1 MRVRGCWVVFQ
12 AVVACSLILELVQA
26 QGPSLQPSVVQSAK
40 MHNISIVGDSF
51 MIDGQP
57 LHILSGSLHYFRVP
71 AVYWKDR
78 LHKLKAAGLNSV
90 ATYVEWSFHETEE
103 RQYSF
108 EGDRDLAAFVRLAA
122 EEGLHVLLRP
132 GPYICAE
139 RDLGGLPYWLLG
151 KYPNIRLRSTDSDFM
166 HETTVWLEKLFEQVA
181 PLLFGNG
188 GPIILV
194 QVENEYGS
202 YGTDMA
208 YKTQLRDIIKGHVG
222 DNALLYTTDGTYT
235 YMITGGAIP
244 GTLTTIDFGATGDAL
259 KMFEDLRKYMPQGP
273 LMNSEFYPGWLTH
286 WGETL
291 QTVSTDVVVHT
302 LTDMMNHTI
311 NFNIYVFF
319 GGSNFEFTAGANYN
333 SVYLPDITSYD
344 YDAPLSE
351 AGDPTPKYLA
361 IRDAIAKFN
370 PDVLNIDLPTASN
383 KGAYGTIKV
392 TPRLGLLSPQGRS
405 DLGKRYADVSG
416 SKLPTFEALRQRA
429 GYVLYE
435 TAVGAASGLLSIKR
449 PRDRI
454 YVYVDGKYE
463 GVLSRTTKIFSL
475 PLITKANSV
484 LSLLVENQGR
494 INYGPYLHDFKGI
507 LSEVKYD
514 SKVLNGTWS
523 ITGFPLE
530 KVKINT
536 ATNNETENLSIAEG
550 PVLYESHFTIPDS
563 QPLDT
568 FLDPTGWGK
577 GFIWVNGYN
586 LGRYWPGTGPQVTLY
601 LPGCWLLPPPT
612 QNHLQILELEEA
624 PTSLTLNSID
634 YPILDRNP

>member
-1 MRVRGCWVVFQ
+1 
-12 AVVACSLILELVQA
+12 
-26 QGPSLQPSVVQSAK
+26 
-40 MHNISIVGDSF
+40 
-51 MIDGQP
+51 
-57 LHILSGSLHYFRVP
+57 
-71 AVYWKDR
+71 
-78 LHKLKAAGLNSV
+78 
-90 ATYVEWSFHETEE
+90 
-103 RQYSF
+103 
-108 EGDRDLAAFVRLAA
+108 
-122 EEGLHVLLRP
+122 
-132 GPYICAE
+132 
-139 RDLGGLPYWLLG
+139 
-151 KYPNIRLRSTDSDFM
+151 M

-361 IRDAIAKFN
+361 IRDAIAK
-370 PDVLNIDLPTASN
+370 
-383 KGAYGTIKV
+383 
-392 TPRLGLLSPQGRS
+392 
-405 DLGKRYADVSG
+405 
-416 SKLPTFEALRQRA
+416 
-429 GYVLYE
+429 
-435 TAVGAASGLLSIKR
+435 
-449 PRDRI
+449 
-454 YVYVDGKYE
+454 
-463 GVLSRTTKIFSL
+463 
-475 PLITKANSV
+475 
-484 LSLLVENQGR
+484 
-494 INYGPYLHDFKGI
+494 GI